1 MAASR
6 EFLESLSADATRLG
20 QFILD
25 PDAVMS
31 DAGLSDEDKA
41 TIRTGFT
48 GIIWARMSGVS
59 AKEAF
64 RMNLLP
70 PISPQ
75 QVVPA
80 PAPAPAQAPQVQMAP
95 LQVPP
100 LQFMFQTLPVIAVWY
115 PPYYGSR

>member
-1 MAASR
+1 MVTSR

-41 TIRTGFT
+41 TIRSGFT
-48 GIIWARMSGVS
+48 GIIFARMSGVS
-59 AKEAF
+59 AEEAF

-75 QVVPA
+75 QVAPSGA
-80 PAPAPAQAPQVQMAP
+80 PAPPQGPPVQMTP
-95 LQVPP
+95 IHPP
-100 LQFMFQTLPVIAVWY
+100 FQFMFQAPPLIAIWC
-115 PPYYGSR
+115 PPFYGNR